1 MAQARGKEPLGKAPT
16 LAEKLR
22 LQLSE
27 DIVRGRIGPG
37 VALDEADI
45 AERFQVSRTPVREAI
60 RLLAASGLVQA
71 RPHRS
76 AVVARP
82 NETELIAMF
91 EARQELETLCA
102 GFAAERMTASEIK
115 ALHAL
120 NDALSRI
127 VGKGDVQAYYENNDR
142 FHAAI
147 YDGAHNSYL
156 AELARSTRSR
166 VAPFSWAQFQTLG
179 RLERSYKEHSAIV
192 EAISRRDAAAAAEM
206 MRKHISIV
214 RETYKA
220 SEQN

>member
-1 MAQARGKEPLGKAPT
+1 MAQARGKEPVNKAPT

-22 LQLSE
+22 MQLAD
-27 DIVRGRIGPG
+27 DIVRGKIGPG

-45 AERFQVSRTPVREAI
+45 ASRFKVSRTPVREAI

-82 NETELIAMF
+82 DETELIAMF
-91 EARQELETLCA
+91 EARQELEALCA
-102 GFAAERMTASEIK
+102 GFAAERMTTAELK
-115 ALHAL
+115 TLHMLNEALA
-120 NDALSRI
+120 AI
-127 VGKGDVQAYYENNDR
+127 VRKGDTQAYYENNDR

-147 YDGAHNSYL
+147 YHGAHNSYL

-192 EAISRRDAAAAAEM
+192 DAISRRDATGAAEM
-206 MRKHISIV
+206 MRSHISIV

-220 SEQN
+220 SGQG